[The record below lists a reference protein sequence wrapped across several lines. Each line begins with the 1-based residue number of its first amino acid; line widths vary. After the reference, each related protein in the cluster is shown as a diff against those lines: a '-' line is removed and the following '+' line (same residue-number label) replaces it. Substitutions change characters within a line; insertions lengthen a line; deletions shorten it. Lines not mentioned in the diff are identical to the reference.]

1 MCPSCDGVWWV
12 AGRLPWVATI
22 CGFVLVGA
30 DLTGFRED
38 PSGMGHGTSFV
49 LESPGEWFAAFD
61 GRRLPTTV
69 GGHSWLLWTPD
80 VPARLLH

>member
-22 CGFVLVGA
+22 CGFVL
-30 DLTGFRED
+30 
-38 PSGMGHGTSFV
+38 
-49 LESPGEWFAAFD
+49 ESPGEWFAAFD
-61 GRRLPTTV
+61 GRRLPSTV